1 MGSITK
7 KRNYMWLGL
16 FCLGMAAGTLLVNYM
31 VKTSVMD
38 TSILTAYIRQL
49 EKKQFEDI
57 YFFIYLCISRLA
69 SFLVLT
75 ILAAAFKTPVLFGAV
90 TVIFGGAFGCM
101 VSMSALTYGYKGI
114 LMAAAMLFPQYIIY
128 IPIYIFLLKMVDNNG
143 FNDTIGHTSAY
154 RRNQRRTAL
163 ITAAAVLIILGCAL
177 ESYVNP
183 FLVSRIQKY
192 F

>member
-1 MGSITK
+1 MRRK
-7 KRNYMWLGL
+7 KQRYMWFCL
-16 FCLGMAAGTLLVNYM
+16 FCLGLMAGTVLVNYM
-31 VKTSVMD
+31 VKTEMMD
-38 TSILTAYIRQL
+38 TSILIGYIRQL

-75 ILAAAFKTPVLFGAV
+75 ILAAAFKTPVLLGMVTAV
-90 TVIFGGAFGCM
+90 FGGAFGCM
-101 VSMSALTYGYKGI
+101 ISMSALAYGYKGI
-114 LMAAAMLFPQYIIY
+114 LMAAVLLFPQYIIY
-128 IPIYIFLLKMVDNNG
+128 VPLYIFLLKMVDNNR
-143 FNDTIGHTSAY
+143 FDDTIGHTSAY

-163 ITAAAVLIILGCAL
+163 MTALAVLIIFGCAL

-183 FLVSRIQKY
+183 FLVAHIQKY